1 MLEDALGY
9 RQASIGDMFT
19 GQSRW
24 DPKVT
29 REFEKLALGV
39 FGNKAYTSMIALE
52 NGIQEVVT
60 NAKVLIVV
68 KSMIVPAANLMS
80 NMFQLVNRGVP
91 VRHILRGVPRK
102 TAEINEFIKR
112 RALEVDL
119 ETELRA
125 ATAKNNLVDMRVL
138 GNRIKSL
145 KDSYRRMSIW
155 PLIEAGEFSAISS
168 GQVTAEDLALANG
181 KWSTFVESY
190 VTV

>member
-1 MLEDALGY
+1 M
-9 RQASIGDMFT
+9 
-19 GQSRW
+19 
-24 DPKVT
+24 
-29 REFEKLALGV
+29 

-68 KSMIVPAANLMS
+68 KSMIVPAGNLMS
-80 NMFQLVNRGVP
+80 NMFQLLNRGVP
-91 VRHILRGVPRK
+91 VRRILRGVPRK
-102 TAEINEFIKR
+102 TAEINEFIMR